1 MNKIYAL
8 LKSLEEKCLS
18 NEDILKEEINLLKN
32 LFLRFKS
39 SEDRQLRHLY
49 TLSKSFENEIKYE
62 DLLLFIIPVERV
74 LNKRVSDVDFG
85 IKKKDNKNI
94 IQQNDLKIVLDNIR
108 SAFNTGALIRTC
120 EVLGVSEVLTTGYTQ
135 GFESEHVLKTSMG
148 ARLKISKFRD
158 LLEVKNELK
167 SYKLVGL
174 ETSKHSENIYK
185 SKLNKNTAFVIGN
198 EHFGLSDYDLS
209 LCDHVMHLPTFG
221 KKNSLNVNAALS
233 ACGYE
238 WVRRFL

>member
-1 MNKIYAL
+1 MNKLYTL
-8 LKSLEEKCLS
+8 LKSLEERCLKG
-18 NEDILKEEINLLKN
+18 EVILKEEIDHLKRLL
-32 LFLRFKS
+32 LRFAS
-39 SEDRQLRHLY
+39 SDDRQLRHLC
-49 TLSKSFENEIKYE
+49 TLSKSFTTEIQYE
-62 DLLLFIIPVERV
+62 DLLLFIVPIERI

-85 IKKKDNKNI
+85 IKKKDNKNTVKL
-94 IQQNDLKIVLDNIR
+94 NELKIVLDNIR

-135 GFESEHVLKTSMG
+135 GFESDHVLKTSMG
-148 ARLKISKFRD
+148 AKLKLSKFRD
-158 LLEVKNELK
+158 LSEVNANLEDYE
-167 SYKLVGL
+167 LVGL
-174 ETSKHSENIYK
+174 ETSKRSKNIYK
-185 SKLNKNTAFVIGN
+185 SELNKNTAFVVGN

-209 LCDHVMHLPTFG
+209 LCDQVVHLPTFG

>member
-1 MNKIYAL
+1 MNKLYAL
-8 LKSLEEKCLS
+8 LKSLEEKCL
-18 NEDILKEEINLLKN
+18 NEKDILKKDIDLLKH
-32 LFLRFKS
+32 LLLRFEA

-49 TLSKSFENEIKYE
+49 RLSKSFKDEIKYE
-62 DLLLFIIPVERV
+62 DLLLFIVPIERI

-85 IKKKDNKNI
+85 IKKKDSKSTAKL
-94 IQQNDLKIVLDNIR
+94 NDLKIVLDNIR

-135 GFESEHVLKTSMG
+135 GFESDHVLKTSMG
-148 ARLKISKFRD
+148 AKLKLSKFRD
-158 LLEVKNELK
+158 LSEVKNELK

-174 ETSKHSENIYK
+174 ETSKRSENIYK
-185 SKLNKNTAFVIGN
+185 SELNKNTAFVVGN

-209 LCDHVMHLPTFG
+209 LCDQVVHLPTFG